1 MQVSVLASGKPG
13 FELDIQEALAFAGHT
28 AGICYYM
35 PEDFDAILTEPIEKT
50 EKRANG
56 TLRSGHHSVFDHL
69 SYTLLLE
76 GVPKLLA
83 MILNNEKAYATS
95 EKSARYTLMNPSP
108 RERVLYD
115 KWLDLVETQIR
126 KSRVDVDDV
135 KAHKLAQENA
145 RYMIS
150 VMTPTVMAHTASLRQ
165 WNYIIHWLE
174 RFHEQKHFKEND
186 LFAMLDLRVME
197 LVERLSF
204 LRVKGLNDEAKDR
217 DLSLFDTRTNRQE
230 YFGEVY
236 CTTYEGSFAQL
247 AQAHRHRTIDYRM
260 RLLDEPSYF
269 IPPIIEDDTGLVC
282 EWLKDIASVAKWF
295 PQGMLVSITERG
307 TYENFILKTKER
319 LCSAAQLEVMRQ
331 TWATLQN
338 YLHATEGVD
347 QELFEI
353 LSRYNVGARCGFA
366 GFRCSTPCKWGVKQL
381 DRLV

>member
-1 MQVSVLASGKPG
+1 MKATVLASGKPG
-13 FELDIQEALAFAGHT
+13 FELDIHDALVFAGRT
-28 AGICYYM
+28 AGICYM
-35 PEDFDAILTEPIEKT
+35 PEDFDALLAEPVEKT
-50 EKRANG
+50 EKRASG
-56 TLRSGHHSVFDHL
+56 TLLSGHHSVFDHL

-115 KWLDLVETQIR
+115 KWLDLVETQVR
-126 KSRVDVDDV
+126 KSCADVDEV

-150 VMTPTVMAHTASLRQ
+150 VMTPTVMAYTASLRQ

-174 RFHEQKHFKEND
+174 RFLAQECD
-186 LFAMLDLRVME
+186 DPLFALLRPRVEEFVSCLDHLRVD
-197 LVERLSF
+197 
-204 LRVKGLNDEAKDR
+204 GLNDAPKDR
-217 DLSLFDTRTNRQE
+217 DLSLFDTRTSRKG
-230 YFGEVY
+230 YFGEGY
-236 CTTYEGSFAQL
+236 CTTYMGSFAQL
-247 AQAHRHRTIDYRM
+247 AQAHRHRTLDYKM
-260 RLLDEPSYF
+260 RVPEYHSFYV
-269 IPPIIEDDTGLVC
+269 PPIVAEDETL
-282 EWLKDIASVAKWF
+282 ELQWREDIASVGDVF

-331 TWATLQN
+331 TWTTLQN
-338 YLHATEGVD
+338 YLRATEGVD

-353 LSRYNVGARCGFA
+353 LSRYNVGARCGA
-366 GFRCSTPCKWGVKQL
+366 GFKCPTPCRWGVKQL
-381 DRLV
+381 DRPV